1 MTAKPKARE
10 SGVVSFT
17 VPLVPPGVNNYV
29 KHTRSGRHYVT
40 AEAKAF
46 KDAVVILARG
56 HFVIGR
62 DFEVEATIYLGHK
75 QKGDVDNF
83 AKLILD
89 ALADAGVFQKANLR
103 RPLVTPT
110 MLSDAHVSDL
120 ILRRRRDAENPR
132 TEITVKVLFSGE
144 V

>member
-1 MTAKPKARE
+1 MTAKR
-10 SGVVSFT
+10 VSFT

-40 AEAKAF
+40 DNARAF
-46 KDAVVILARG
+46 KDAVIILARG
-56 HFVIGR
+56 KSVIGR
-62 DFEVEATIYLGHK
+62 AFQVEAVVYLGHK

-83 AKLILD
+83 GKLILD

-110 MLSDAHVSDL
+110 QLSDAHVSDL
-120 ILRRRRDAENPR
+120 ILRRRRDVDNPR
-132 TEITVKVLFSGE
+132 TEITIE
-144 V
+144 AHQ

>member
-1 MTAKPKARE
+1 MSSRAPKVAGRE
-10 SGVVSFT
+10 ISFT
-17 VPLVPPGVNNYV
+17 VPLTPPGVNNYV
-29 KHTRSGRHYVT
+29 KHTRAGRHYVT
-40 AEAKAF
+40 ADARAF

-56 HFVIGR
+56 QSVIGR
-62 DFEVEATIYLGHK
+62 DFEVEAIVYLGHK

-83 AKLILD
+83 GKLILD

-110 MLSDAHVSDL
+110 ELSDAHVSDL

-132 TEITVKVLFSGE
+132 TEITVKAV
-144 V
+144 